1 MSIDY
6 INQYFTTHILADGFD
21 TVGGLILK
29 HIGKMPSI
37 GEVITIDKLRITVQ
51 HVIGRRI
58 TRARVELI
66 D

>member
-1 MSIDY
+1 M
-6 INQYFTTHILADGFD
+6 ADGFD

-37 GEVITIDKLRITVQ
+37 GEVINIDKLRITVQ

-58 TRARVELI
+58 TRARVELR